1 MIDLIECHRTEVSA
15 LCRRYHVRRLDLFG
29 SAARET
35 DFSDTSDIDLL
46 VEFDTAHS
54 PPAFS
59 DFLALRQA
67 LSDLFGREVDLT
79 MAGAVVN
86 PFVRASI
93 ERSRRPLHGA

>member
-1 MIDLIECHRTEVSA
+1 MIDLIERHRAEVGA

-35 DFSDTSDIDLL
+35 DFNDTSDVDLL
-46 VEFDTAHS
+46 VEFDAAHS
-54 PPAFS
+54 PPAFR

-67 LSDLFGREVDLT
+67 LSDLFGRDIDLT

-93 ERSRRPLHGA
+93 ERSRRPLHGG